1 MGLDR
6 LCPAPLCSNKFV
18 QGGEQMTNSRQQ
30 EINQKELLEKYDKE
44 STYRVN
50 IGKWAWVVSFLAI
63 SLTIYHLYTGYF
75 GIRQSQIQG
84 AVHLGTALGLIF
96 LLYPAK
102 KGWQKKQK
110 TVPWYDVLLA
120 FTAMFVAYYKIIF
133 FDAIL
138 ERRIQ
143 GYTEVDILVSILGV
157 LLLLEA
163 TRRCVGVPI
172 VIVGSVAILYAWL
185 GNYLPGHILAHPG
198 FSFDRVATNLWYR
211 ENGVFGT
218 PIQISSRFIFLF
230 LFFGVV
236 LIQTNIGKFFNEL
249 AFGATG
255 RFTGGTAKAAVMA
268 SALQGTVSG
277 SSVGNTVTTG
287 SFTIPMMK
295 KAGFKPEFAAATEA
309 SASTGGQLMPPIMGA
324 AAFIMAEYTG
334 TPYASIMLAA
344 IIPALLYFTGIFLG
358 THFESK
364 KLGIFGL
371 PKSELP
377 NIKELLI
384 KKGFLLLP
392 LIAIIVTLLSGFTP
406 QRAALLGIAVAFVS
420 SFILKETRMSFKD
433 IIFTLEQGARVAL
446 PVIAAVG
453 TAGIIV
459 GVVGLTGLGAKF
471 AAGIIALSG
480 DILLL
485 GLFFTMIACL
495 ILGMGMPTTAN
506 YVVTAT
512 IAAPALING
521 FGVEVIAVHLFV
533 FYFGIVADI
542 TPPVCLAAYAGAGIA
557 RANPFKTGVTAVK
570 LAIAAFIIPYI
581 FIYNPMLVLVDYTML
596 SLTIA
601 VITALFG
608 MIGVS
613 SAMIGFLARR
623 TLVWERIALF
633 AAGLMLIAPQIWS
646 AFIGLAVILL
656 VWFIQK
662 RRPEY
667 SGTDGQKRLQPEGT
681 SST

>member
-1 MGLDR
+1 
-6 LCPAPLCSNKFV
+6 
-18 QGGEQMTNSRQQ
+18 MTSHQAQ
-30 EINQKELLEKYDKE
+30 DIDQKALLEKYDKE
-44 STYRVN
+44 STYRTN
-50 IGKWAWVVSFLAI
+50 IGKWAWVVSFIAI

-75 GIRQSQIQG
+75 GIKQSQIQG

-110 TVPWYDVLLA
+110 TIPWYDVLLA

-133 FDAIL
+133 FDEIL

-143 GYTEVDILVSILGV
+143 GYTEMDIIVSILGV
-157 LLLLEA
+157 VLLLEA

-172 VIVGSVAILYAWL
+172 VIVGGAAILYAWY
-185 GNYLPGHILAHPG
+185 GNYLPGHILSHPG
-198 FSFDRVATNLWYR
+198 FSFDRIATNLWYR

-218 PIQISSRFIFLF
+218 PVQISSRFIFLF

-236 LIQTNIGKFFNEL
+236 LIQTNIGKFFNNL
-249 AFGATG
+249 AFAATG
-255 RFTGGTAKAAVMA
+255 RFTGGTAKAAVAA
-268 SALQGTVSG
+268 SALQGMVSG
-277 SSVGNTVTTG
+277 SSVGNTVASG

-295 KAGFKPEFAAATEA
+295 KARFKPEFAAATEA

-334 TPYASIMLAA
+334 ISYANIMLAA
-344 IIPALLYFTGIFLG
+344 MIPALLYFSGIFMG
-358 THFESK
+358 THFEAK
-364 KLGIFGL
+364 KQGIYGL

-377 NIKELLI
+377 NMKELLL
-384 KKGFLLLP
+384 KKGFLLFP
-392 LIAIIVTLLSGFTP
+392 LIAIIATLLSGFTP
-406 QRAALLGIAVAFVS
+406 QRAALLGIAVAFLC
-420 SFILKETRMSFKD
+420 SFILKETRMSLKD
-433 IIFTLEQGARVAL
+433 ILFTLEQGARVAL

-471 AAGIIALSG
+471 AAGIIALAG

-495 ILGMGMPTTAN
+495 ILGMGLPTTAN

-521 FGVEVIAVHLFV
+521 FGVEVLAVHLFV
-533 FYFGIVADI
+533 FYFGIIADI

-570 LAIAAFIIPYI
+570 LAVAAFIIPYI
-581 FIYNPMLVLVDYTML
+581 FVYNPMLVLVDYTLL
-596 SLTIA
+596 SLMIA
-601 VITALFG
+601 VLTALLG
-608 MIGVS
+608 MIGIS
-613 SAMIGFLARR
+613 SAMIGYLARK
-623 TLVWERIALF
+623 TFLWERIALF
-633 AAGLMLIAPQIWS
+633 AAGLMLISPEKWIDVV
-646 AFIGLAVILL
+646 GLVIIVL
-656 VWFIQK
+656 VWVVQR
-662 RRPEY
+662 RRPE
-667 SGTDGQKRLQPEGT
+667 DGGSDEHRKEMLQPEGT